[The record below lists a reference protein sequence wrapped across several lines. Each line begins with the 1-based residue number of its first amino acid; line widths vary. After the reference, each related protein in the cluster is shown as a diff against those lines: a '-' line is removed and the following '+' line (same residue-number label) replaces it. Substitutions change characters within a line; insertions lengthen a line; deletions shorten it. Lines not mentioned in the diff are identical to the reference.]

1 MKLAG
6 RTAIVTG
13 ATEGIGAATVEQFLG
28 EGARVVGVAR
38 REELGRRLAEDSG
51 GMFMFV
57 AGDIRADG
65 TAARA
70 VAAAEDW
77 TGRLDIL
84 VNNAAR
90 DFTGDLVDASVDDIR
105 DVFEV
110 NSLGTLLMLR
120 AAAQRMREHGGG
132 AIVNVTSRLAS
143 IGVPSMSVYGA
154 SKGAVLALTRGAAV
168 ELAAHNIRV
177 NAVAPG
183 LTVTPLVKAWL
194 DRLDDAETTYADAMA
209 GIPQG
214 RMGHPEEVAA
224 AIVFLASDDASH
236 ITGVSL
242 PVDGGYTAA

>member
-183 LTVTPLVKAWL
+183 LTG
-194 DRLDDAETTYADAMA
+194 LDDAETTYADAMA